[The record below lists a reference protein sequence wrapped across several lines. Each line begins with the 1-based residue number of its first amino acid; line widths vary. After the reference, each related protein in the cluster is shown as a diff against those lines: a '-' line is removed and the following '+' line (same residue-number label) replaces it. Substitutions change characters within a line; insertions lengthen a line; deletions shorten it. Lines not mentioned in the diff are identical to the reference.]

1 MFTLMLGLS
10 ATGIAAGVGMRLAA
24 SSHRKRKFREVL
36 GLTADGTD
44 PTQSARIQRA
54 IREYAAVDA
63 RIRERSPHL
72 SEAQRQELAVN
83 LVRARGLLPVGS
95 ARVH

>member
-24 SSHRKRKFREVL
+24 SSQRQRKYRRVL
-36 GLTADGTD
+36 GLPEDGADRA
-44 PTQSARIQRA
+44 QSAQFQRA
-54 IREYAAVDA
+54 ISEYAAVEA

-72 SEAQRQELAVN
+72 SETQRQELAVN
-83 LVRARGLLPVGS
+83 LVRARGLLPARS

>member
-10 ATGIAAGVGMRLAA
+10 ATGIAASVGVGLAA
-24 SSHRKRKFREVL
+24 SRRKQRKLRLVL
-36 GLTADGTD
+36 GLPATAADGA
-44 PTQSARIQRA
+44 QGAQIRRVM
-54 IREYAAVDA
+54 REYEATAA

-72 SEAQRQELAVN
+72 SEAQCRELAVN
-83 LVRARGLLPVGS
+83 LVRARGLLPAGS

>member
-1 MFTLMLGLS
+1 MFALMIGLS

-24 SSHRKRKFREVL
+24 SSHRQRKFRRAL
-36 GLTADGTD
+36 GMPADGAD
-44 PTQSARIQRA
+44 RARSAQFKRA
-54 IREYAAVDA
+54 IGEYAAVDA

-72 SEAQRQELAVN
+72 AEAERQELAVN

>member
-1 MFTLMLGLS
+1 MFTLMIGLS

-24 SSHRKRKFREVL
+24 SSHRQRKFRQAL
-36 GLTADGTD
+36 RLTADGTD
-44 PTQSARIQRA
+44 RARSAQIQRA
-54 IREYAAVDA
+54 IREYAAVEA

>member
-1 MFTLMLGLS
+1 
-10 ATGIAAGVGMRLAA
+10 MRLAA
-24 SSHRKRKFREVL
+24 SSHRQRKFRQAL

-44 PTQSARIQRA
+44 RAQSAQIQRA
-54 IREYAAVDA
+54 IREYATVEA

-72 SEAQRQELAVN
+72 SEAQRQQLAVN

-95 ARVH
+95 DRVH

>member
-1 MFTLMLGLS
+1 MFTLMIGLS

-24 SSHRKRKFREVL
+24 SSNRQRKFRRVL
-36 GLTADGTD
+36 GLPADGTD
-44 PTQSARIQRA
+44 RTQSAQFQRA
-54 IREYAAVDA
+54 IREYAAVEA

-72 SEAQRQELAVN
+72 SETQCQELAVN

-95 ARVH
+95 VRVH

>member
-24 SSHRKRKFREVL
+24 SSHRQRKFRQAL
-36 GLTADGTD
+36 GLPADGTD
-44 PTQSARIQRA
+44 RARSAQIHRA
-54 IREYAAVDA
+54 IREYAAVEA

-72 SEAQRQELAVN
+72 SEAQRQQLAVN
-83 LVRARGLLPVGS
+83 LVRARGLLPVG
-95 ARVH
+95 ADRVN

>member
-24 SSHRKRKFREVL
+24 SSQRQRKCRRVL
-36 GLTADGTD
+36 GLPEDGADGT
-44 PTQSARIQRA
+44 QGAQFQRA
-54 IREYAAVDA
+54 IREYAAVEA

-72 SEAQRQELAVN
+72 SETQRQELAVN
-83 LVRARGLLPVGS
+83 LVRARGLLP
-95 ARVH
+95 ARSTRVQ